1 MNLGANML
9 PTIPAA
15 LLERIEQVAQ
25 NNGVTPTELLE
36 TWLEREEKD
45 RSWQSLL
52 GYGEGRAA
60 RLDINERDV
69 ERLIEES
76 RREARGQVR
85 VGRIQA
91 RCT

>member
-1 MNLGANML
+1 MNPEANMP

-25 NNGVTPTELLE
+25 NNGMTPTELLE
-36 TWLEREEKD
+36 AWLEREEKD
-45 RSWQSLL
+45 RGWQSLL

-60 RLDINERDV
+60 RLGITEDDV

-76 RREARGQVR
+76 RREARGR
-85 VGRIQA
+85 
-91 RCT
+91 